1 MKKFLSLTLVIVLIA
16 VIVSHKTEILEA
28 VDSVFGSDTVIN
40 WNEVSAEES
49 SLGSK
54 YKNHF
59 DSLDETQK
67 KAYNHI
73 LSEIYNAEYEYPSL
87 IQIPLMTGDELTEV
101 IQALNY
107 DNPTLMC
114 FGRNSTLV
122 SSEGLCCFQPSY
134 TMSPPEQRVKINTL
148 NSVCEQILAQ
158 LPESASE
165 FETELF
171 IHDYIVNNCTYDF
184 AVAETSSTPYSC
196 LIDGLSAC
204 EGYAKATKLLCEK
217 AGIEC
222 YTVSGEAVNYDGKT
236 EGHMWNIVNIDG
248 NYYHL
253 DVTWDDPTS
262 QDSAQT
268 LSHLF
273 MNLSDEEISI
283 DHFDYEHF
291 FDCTSTKANYF
302 VKTDRLFS
310 SLNSQAVSRLKQL
323 MAQSSDGHIEI
334 RFRNETYYNEAI
346 KYLLTNGKIYKIIS
360 SANRIYGTDLN
371 TQSVGYIET
380 KERNALDLYL
390 D

>member
-1 MKKFLSLTLVIVLIA
+1 MKKFLSLTLVLVLIA
-16 VIVSHKTEILEA
+16 VAVSHKTEILEA

-49 SLGSK
+49 ELGSA

-59 DSLDETQK
+59 GALDEAQK

-73 LSEIYNAEYEYPSL
+73 LSEVYNAEAEFPTL

-114 FGRNSTLV
+114 FGRNSTIAT
-122 SSEGLCCFQPSY
+122 SDGLCFFKPSY
-134 TMSPPEQRVKINTL
+134 TLTPPEQRVRANTL

-158 LPESASE
+158 LPEGSDE

-171 IHDYIVNNCTYDF
+171 IHDYIVNKCTYDVT
-184 AVAETSSTPYSC
+184 VAETSSTPYSC

-204 EGYAKATKLLCEK
+204 EGYSKAAKLLCEK
-217 AGIEC
+217 AGLEC

-236 EGHMWNIVNIDG
+236 EGHMWNIIKIDG
-248 NYYHL
+248 EYYHL
-253 DVTWDDPTS
+253 DVTWDDPTAENS
-262 QDSAQT
+262 QET

-283 DHFDYEHF
+283 DHFGYPQF

-302 VKTDRLFS
+302 AKTDRLFS
-310 SLNSQAVSRLKQL
+310 SLNSKAVARLKQL
-323 MAQSSDGHIEI
+323 MAQSPDGHIEI
-334 RFRNETYYNEAI
+334 RFRSEAYYNEAVR
-346 KYLLTNGKIYKIIS
+346 YLITNGRIYKIVS
-360 SANRIYGTDLN
+360 SANKIYGTDLS

-380 KERNALDLYL
+380 KERNALDLYF